1 MGFTIY
7 INTNKGGVPY
17 NYTHLG
23 LNEVYITW
31 NNNTTPSR
39 GVIVVDDKFHIT
51 PSAPIYPDDIFVN
64 WKSEANMQNGMIV
77 PHQGITIKAG
87 VRVVFGSG

>member
-1 MGFTIY
+1 MGFTMY
-7 INTNKGGVPY
+7 INANKGGVPY

-31 NNNTTPSR
+31 NNNTTISR
-39 GVIVVDDKFHIT
+39 KIVVDGPFHIT
-51 PSAPIYPDDIFVN
+51 PSALINPDDIFVD
-64 WKSEANMQNGMIV
+64 WESEANMQNGMIV

-87 VRVVFGSG
+87 VTVIFGNG